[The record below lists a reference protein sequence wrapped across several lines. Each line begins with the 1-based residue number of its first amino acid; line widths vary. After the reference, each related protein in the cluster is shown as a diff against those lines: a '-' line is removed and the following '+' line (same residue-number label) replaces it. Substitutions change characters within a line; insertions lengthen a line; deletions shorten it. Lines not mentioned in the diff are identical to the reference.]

1 MLTATGAGWASG
13 GETFVNT
20 LLGNQSVRSE
30 IYNQELRIADKNK
43 ILNQLVPCPD
53 MYNAED

>member
-1 MLTATGAGWASG
+1 MLTGTGAGRASG

-30 IYNQELRIADKNK
+30 IYNQELRIADKDN
-43 ILNQLVPCPD
+43 ILNQLVPSPD
-53 MYNAED
+53 NAED